1 MISAGASLDS
11 VRVPE
16 SAGGGYL
23 AQLGGFHDLHCLRV
37 LWYDHHSEEIPET
50 KKSKLEKFHKPEGF
64 LWEAPDDA
72 HLVRVVDR
80 VAQWDEP
87 RVDKDGNEL

>member
-1 MISAGASLDS
+1 MISAGAASDS

-23 AQLGGFHDLHCLRV
+23 AQLEEFHALTCLHV

-50 KKSKLEKFHKPEGF
+50 NKREFTTP
-64 LWEAPDDA
+64 
-72 HLVRVVDR
+72 
-80 VAQWDEP
+80 
-87 RVDKDGNEL
+87 